1 VATYAC
7 TSHCSNIVWHCDS
20 TILYCTSHF
29 HICLSTT
36 PTSGSPCTRASSAV
50 FTVVSPATSEFE
62 GQNLS
67 WKQRYAEARGRW
79 CQSVMYG
86 QRFVDPQC
94 YLRLLPRKMFTV
106 TYLDSSLVRGEALL
120 ALATADRSLHD
131 AAQKSEQD
139 SDASHYFATM
149 DTGVKRFPAVICIQG
164 RVLKVAYS
172 TGAGAIHSPSSR
184 YRWKHR

>member
-1 VATYAC
+1 MCQQRDEGTGRPARRGGAPGVATYAC

-106 TYLDSSLVRGEALL
+106 TYLDSSLVRGRHYWRWQPLIGL
-120 ALATADRSLHD
+120 FMMLH
-131 AAQKSEQD
+131 KR
-139 SDASHYFATM
+139 ASRTQM
-149 DTGVKRFPAVICIQG
+149 PAIILRQWIQG
-164 RVLKVAYS
+164 
-172 TGAGAIHSPSSR
+172 
-184 YRWKHR
+184 